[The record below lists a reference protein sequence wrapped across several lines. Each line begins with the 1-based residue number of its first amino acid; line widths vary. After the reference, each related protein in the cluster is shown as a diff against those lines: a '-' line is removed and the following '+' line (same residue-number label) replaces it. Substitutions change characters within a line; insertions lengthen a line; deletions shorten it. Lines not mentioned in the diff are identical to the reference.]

1 MDNRW
6 RFLYCAWPELRGRM
20 RRARA
25 GSEETGASG
34 EAGREEKPPPGGR
47 AATRTERRV
56 GKRAD
61 RVPRKA
67 AIALCAP
74 VPQSDTGGQGEDPKA
89 GGRSIA
95 KELGKMA
102 P

>member
-1 MDNRW
+1 MDSRW
-6 RFLYCAWPELRGRM
+6 RFLHRMQPELRGRM
-20 RRARA
+20 RIGRA
-25 GSEETGASG
+25 GNGDTGASA
-34 EAGREEKPPPGGR
+34 EAPWEASPPWRGRG
-47 AATRTERRV
+47 ATRTETQV
-56 GKRAD
+56 GKRPE

-67 AIALCAP
+67 AMALHAP
-74 VPQSDTGGQGEDPKA
+74 VPQTDTGGWGEDPKA

>member
-1 MDNRW
+1 M
-6 RFLYCAWPELRGRM
+6 
-20 RRARA
+20 
-25 GSEETGASG
+25 
-34 EAGREEKPPPGGR
+34 
-47 AATRTERRV
+47 RTERRV

-67 AIALCAP
+67 AIAPCAP